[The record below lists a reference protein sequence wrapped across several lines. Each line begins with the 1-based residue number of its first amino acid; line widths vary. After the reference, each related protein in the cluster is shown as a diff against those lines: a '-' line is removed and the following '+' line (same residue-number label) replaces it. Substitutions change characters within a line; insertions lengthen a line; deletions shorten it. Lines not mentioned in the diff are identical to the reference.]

1 MASSQEAF
9 SMSWIPLPEDH
20 PTPSLVVDTQTVEQN
35 LLRMQQYCNEHRL
48 SLRPHTKTHKSIR
61 MAQRQIAL
69 GAKGLTVAKVGE
81 AQQMSQASRDLF
93 LAYPAIGTS
102 RLQRLESLVRAS
114 ADPSDGTKT
123 AGRIAV
129 GIDSLQAAERIA
141 QTARKIG
148 LPIGIMVDLDVGF
161 HRTGVESSAQAV
173 EFCAW
178 VSKQTELEFRGVMCF
193 PGHILPAASTEAWSQ
208 YHDAIASVVDRLNLL
223 GIDVPVISGGSTPTA
238 KESHRNPILNEIRP
252 GTYIYNDWNEVSL
265 GVASIDDCAARVVAT
280 VVSVPSKNKFIVDAG
295 SKTLSSDRNCVE
307 PESGF
312 GKVVDF
318 PEAKVSRLSEEHGEV
333 VFPETHAGPRPQ
345 VGDRVWII
353 PNHICVCVNLQNSFF
368 LYRQDSPEPG
378 GLEELAVDARG
389 MLV

>member
-1 MASSQEAF
+1 
-9 SMSWIPLPEDH
+9 MSWIPLPEDH
-20 PTPSLVVDTQTVEQN
+20 PTPSLVVDAQTVEQN
-35 LLRMQQYCNEHRL
+35 LMRMQQYCHEHRL

-81 AQQMSQASRDLF
+81 AQQMFQASRDLF

-102 RLQRLESLVRAS
+102 RLQRLETLVRAC
-114 ADPSDGTKT
+114 ADQSDGTKT
-123 AGRIAV
+123 EGRIAV

-173 EFCAW
+173 ELCAW

-208 YHDAIASVVDRLNLL
+208 YQDAIASVVDRLNLL

-345 VGDRVWII
+345 VGERVWII